1 MPLAV
6 AELPNGPACRTG
18 AYSRARKERL
28 AYYVLRLDK
37 GRRLIMRWFPL
48 IRPSRSQKCQWW
60 LPSPGALLG
69 INMSLAKTSVFPWS
83 STRDRGHSQKAV

>member
-1 MPLAV
+1 
-6 AELPNGPACRTG
+6 
-18 AYSRARKERL
+18 
-28 AYYVLRLDK
+28 
-37 GRRLIMRWFPL
+37 MRWFPL